1 MSTEVRTR
9 FAPSPTGY
17 MHLGNLRT
25 ALYTYLWAR
34 RNGGKFILRIEDTDQ
49 EREVKGAV
57 DVIYNSMKT
66 AGLIHDEGP
75 DVGGP
80 CGPYIQSERKNLYL
94 PYAKELVEKGG
105 AYYCFCTKERL
116 DEERAKAEA
125 KGETFKYDKH
135 CLHLSKEEVEAR
147 IAAGEPYVI
156 RQNIPTEGKA
166 SFDDVIYGHVEVD
179 CDTLDDNVLIK
190 ADGLPTYNFA
200 NVIDDHLMGITHV
213 MRGNEYLS
221 SAPKYNLLYEAF
233 GWTPPLYVH
242 LTPVMVEGTLRDK
255 KTGVYTMETDEK
267 GNVVLDENGEPK
279 KAIVK
284 RKMSKSQGDPSFED
298 LLAEGY
304 LVEAIINYLVLLGW
318 SPRGEREFYT
328 LKELEEIFDLEGLS
342 KSPSFFD
349 YGKMKWFNAEYIR
362 KLTPEQFEEKATPWL
377 AKVLDPA
384 KFDFKRICELTQA
397 RTEVFSQL
405 PGMVDF
411 LAEMP
416 ELDMALFANKKSKST
431 PETSK
436 AALEFIRPILA
447 GITDWTEANL
457 HDVVMEAIP
466 QSGMKNATVLWPLR
480 IAITGRA
487 ATPGGAFEMAYL
499 LGKDETMK
507 RLDVAMARL

>member
-1 MSTEVRTR
+1 MEVRTR

-25 ALYTYLWAR
+25 ALYTYLYAR
-34 RNGGKFILRIEDTDQ
+34 RCGGKFILRIEDTDQ
-49 EREVKGAV
+49 EREVAGAI
-57 DVIYNSMKT
+57 DVIYNSLKT
-66 AGLIHDEGP
+66 AGLSHDEGP

-80 CGPYIQSERKNLYL
+80 YGPYVQSQRKDTYL
-94 PYAKELVEKGG
+94 PYAKQLVESGH

-116 DEERAKAEA
+116 DQARAEAEA
-125 KGETFKYDKH
+125 KGEAFKYDKH
-135 CLHLSKEEVEAR
+135 CLHLSREEVEAR

-166 SFDDVIYGHVEVD
+166 GFDDVIYGHVEVD
-179 CDTLDDNVLIK
+179 CATLDDNVLIK

-221 SAPKYNLLYEAF
+221 SAPKYNLLYEAL
-233 GWTPPLYVH
+233 GWTPPTYVH

-255 KTGVYTMETDEK
+255 KTGVYTMQTDEN
-267 GNVVLDENGEPK
+267 GNPVLDENGNPV

-298 LLAEGY
+298 LLADGY
-304 LVEAIINYLVLLGW
+304 LVEAIINYMVLLGW

-349 YGKMKWFNAEYIR
+349 TVKMNWFNTEYIR
-362 KLTPEQFEEKATPWL
+362 RLTPEQYLEYATPWL
-377 AKVLDPA
+377 NKVLDPE
-384 KFDFKRICELTQA
+384 KFDYKRLGELLQG
-397 RTEVFSQL
+397 RTEYFKQL
-405 PGMVDF
+405 PDMVRF

-416 ELDMALFANKKSKST
+416 EFSNDLYLNKKQKST
-431 PETSK
+431 LESAKT
-436 AALEFIRPILA
+436 ALNTILPVLE
-447 GITDWTEANL
+447 GIDDWTEANI
-457 HDVVMEAIP
+457 HDIVMAAIP
-466 QSGMKNATVLWPLR
+466 ATGMKNGQMLWPLR
-480 IAITGRA
+480 IAISGQSS
-487 ATPGGAFEMAYL
+487 TPGGAFEIAYL
-499 LGKDETMK
+499 LGKEETLR
-507 RLDVAMARL
+507 RLKASIAKL

>member
-1 MSTEVRTR
+1 MSEVRTR

-49 EREVKGAV
+49 EREVKGAI
-57 DVIYNSMKT
+57 DVIYNSLKI
-66 AGLIHDEGP
+66 AGLSHDEGP
-75 DVGGP
+75 DIGGP
-80 CGPYIQSERKNLYL
+80 CGPYIQSERKALYL

-105 AYYCFCTKERL
+105 AYYCFCTKARI
-116 DEERAKAEA
+116 DAARAEAEA
-125 KGETFKYDKH
+125 KGEVFKYDKH
-135 CLHLSKEEVEAR
+135 CLHLSREEVEAKL
-147 IAAGEPYVI
+147 AAGEPYVI

-166 SFDDVIYGHVEVD
+166 SFDDVIYGHVEVP

-200 NVIDDHLMGITHV
+200 NVIDDHTMGITHV

-233 GWTPPLYVH
+233 GWTPPTYVH

-255 KTGVYTMETDEK
+255 KTGVYTMETDEN

-298 LLAEGY
+298 LLADGY

-318 SPRGEREFYT
+318 SPRGEREFYS

-349 YGKMKWFNAEYIR
+349 HAKMNWFNAEYIR
-362 KLTPEQFEEKATPWL
+362 RMTPQAYAEAAKPWL
-377 AKVLDPA
+377 TKVLDA
-384 KFDFKRICELTQA
+384 NKFDLDRLCELLQG

-405 PGMVDF
+405 PEMVDF
-411 LAEMP
+411 LVRMP
-416 ELDMALFANKKSKST
+416 AFSTDLYTHKKMKSNPDVARQALAFAR
-431 PETSK
+431 PV
-436 AALEFIRPILA
+436 LE
-447 GITDWTEANL
+447 GITEWTEANL
-457 HDVVMEAIP
+457 HDTVMAAIP
-466 QSGMKNATVLWPLR
+466 ESGMKNGQVLWPLR
-480 IAITGRA
+480 IAITGRES
-487 ATPGGAFEMAYL
+487 TPGGAFEMAYL

-507 RLDVAMARL
+507 RLDASIAQLG